1 MNADWLL
8 AHYERIAD
16 APDAVQRLRRFILDL
31 AVRGKLVEQDP
42 NDEPASE
49 LLERIAAAKAHLVRA
64 EKIKKQSALPHVA
77 NDEAPFSVPNGWE
90 WTRIGSTAYVEMGQ
104 SPPSEHYNRTG
115 HGIPFFQGKADFGKR
130 YPTARYWCTQPKKY
144 AAPGDILISVRAPVG
159 PTNVAS
165 EQCCIGRG
173 LAALRPHNGI
183 DRYYLLH
190 CLEAVEHVLA
200 ALGFGTT
207 FVAIN
212 KNQLT
217 GFVIPLPPLAEQHRI
232 VAKVDELMA
241 LCDRLE
247 ETRTERETT
256 RNRLAAASLVRLN
269 APDPD
274 PAIFRNHAAFALE
287 NLAPL
292 TTRFDQIKAL
302 RQTILN
308 LAVRGKL
315 VEQDPI
321 EGTGQ
326 ALLFELR
333 KIRNTWETRGRVR
346 KQKVKN
352 AVADDEQYLDL
363 PTSWAWTRLIDVGQ
377 TQTGTSPSSAITELF
392 GDFMPFVKPADLDG
406 NKINYGGP
414 GLSEKGV
421 DHSRLVPE
429 NSVLMV
435 CIGATLGKVNKTTRS
450 VCFNQQINSLTP
462 FFKGVTGFVALALKA
477 SSFQEIAW
485 SKAGTGTLPIIS
497 KGKWEVLPVP
507 LPPLA
512 EQHRIVAKVDELM
525 TLCDQL
531 EASLTTGDETRRRLL
546 DALLYEALPARRL
559 RGHLTKR
566 KKLVPKSHQDVRAN
580 HANTANIPASALS
593 S

>member
-1 MNADWLL
+1 MNAERLL
-8 AHYERIAD
+8 AHYEKIAD
-16 APDAVQRLRRFILDL
+16 APDAIPRLRRFILDL

-42 NDEPASE
+42 EDESAAE
-49 LLERIAAAKAHLVRA
+49 LLKQIAAEKVRLVKAGEIRNPRDLDDGEDIV
-64 EKIKKQSALPHVA
+64 
-77 NDEAPFSVPNGWE
+77 APFDIPIKWQ
-90 WTRIGSTAYVEMGQ
+90 WIRLDTIGAIIGGGTPPAGDVENFTKPG
-104 SPPSEHYNRTG
+104 E
-115 HGIPFFQGKADFGKR
+115 GIPWLTPADLGDHPEISISRGGRDLSEKGLQGSSATLMPAGTVLF
-130 YPTARYWCTQPKKY
+130 T
-144 AAPGDILISVRAPVG
+144 SRAPIGYVAIA
-159 PTNVAS
+159 TNPISTNQGFKSIVPYVSDCSNFIACAMKAFAP
-165 EQCCIGRG
+165 E
-173 LAALRPHNGI
+173 I
-183 DRYYLLH
+183 D
-190 CLEAVEHVLA
+190 ANA
-200 ALGFGTT
+200 PGTT
-207 FVAIN
+207 FKEVSGKIVAGIA
-212 KNQLT
+212 
-217 GFVIPLPPLAEQHRI
+217 FPLPPLAEQHRI

-247 ETRTERETT
+247 AARTEREAT
-256 RNRLAAASLVRLN
+256 RDRLAAASLIRLN
-269 APDPD
+269 DPDPD
-274 PAIFRNHAAFALE
+274 PVVFRNHAAFALE
-287 NLAPL
+287 NLGPL
-292 TTRFDQIKAL
+292 TTRTDQIKAL

-308 LAVRGKL
+308 LAVHGKL

-333 KIRNTWETRGRVR
+333 KIRNTWETSGRVR

-462 FFKGVTGFVALALKA
+462 FVKGVTGFVALALKA
-477 SSFQEIAW
+477 SSFQELAW

-512 EQHRIVAKVDELM
+512 EQHRIVAKVDGLM
-525 TLCDQL
+525 ALCDRL
-531 EASLTTGDETRRRLL
+531 EAALATSNDNRLCLL
-546 DALLYEALPARRL
+546 DALLNEVLPARRL

-566 KKLVPKSHQDVRAN
+566 KKLVH
-580 HANTANIPASALS
+580 
-593 S
+593 